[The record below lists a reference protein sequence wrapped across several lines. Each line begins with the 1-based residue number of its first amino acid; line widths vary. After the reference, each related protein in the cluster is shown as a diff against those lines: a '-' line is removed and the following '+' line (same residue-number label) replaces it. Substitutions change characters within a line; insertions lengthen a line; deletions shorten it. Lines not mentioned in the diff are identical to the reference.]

1 MSTVEDDYPCL
12 GVCMID
18 ADGYCIGCGR
28 PPLSE
33 LVVTQ
38 VDDAVRKDGQPPAEP
53 DITNTAD

>member
-28 PPLSE
+28 PSLPEALVAQVDEMAAKDRGCVKTSE
-33 LVVTQ
+33 L
-38 VDDAVRKDGQPPAEP
+38 
-53 DITNTAD
+53 